1 MPVVYRV
8 DKFEVPDDARDE
20 FWTQVRLTHT
30 VLRRQAGFLG
40 DVLLEKD
47 SGPGRFNVV
56 TMVKWASADDMGP
69 AGTAVEQAHRAA
81 EFEPAEFLTRAGI
94 DADLANYVE
103 VAFEPVAV
111 AGAGPGFHA
120 KA

>member
-1 MPVVYRV
+1 V

-47 SGPGRFNVV
+47 SGPARFNVV
-56 TMVKWASADDMGP
+56 TMVKWSRPTTWDRPGP
-69 AGTAVEQAHRAA
+69 PWNRRT
-81 EFEPAEFLTRAGI
+81 EPQSSS
-94 DADLANYVE
+94 
-103 VAFEPVAV
+103 P
-111 AGAGPGFHA
+111 PSS
-120 KA
+120 